1 MMPLGSER
9 AFGRNYSKIQTHRPC
24 ILFRET
30 GNKKVALERKN
41 TAGGTVTKKQLIT
54 LNIDDIEFGN
64 AMNICEP
71 SKLDIAMEK
80 ARLVQTEIITRKK
93 IRSIKTIDASE
104 VRIPVGDMHG
114 SAKTRAS
121 LQKCKA
127 ITMSNKPCPFKAV
140 CGAFCRR
147 HKITV

>member
-41 TAGGTVTKKQLIT
+41 TAVTKKQLIT

-71 SKLDIAMEK
+71 SKLDIALEK
-80 ARLVQTEIITRKK
+80 ARAVQTEIIVRKK
-93 IRSIKTIDASE
+93 IRSIKIIDASE

-147 HKITV
+147 HKIV